1 MARANV
7 IIHECRRT
15 PASNTS
21 SAASGYASES
31 ERRPACACETRW
43 SMLATW
49 PASAAMNSAV
59 EPYRS
64 RVLGRRMR
72 TAAWLNP
79 LRLLEGGKSEPD
91 DKMSASRALHE
102 ENERDDD
109 EKCQNACHHVNEKL
123 DCVLQLG
130 VGGDAP
136 KRAADTPTS
145 RATYGRST
153 A

>member
-21 SAASGYASES
+21 RAASES
-31 ERRPACACETRW
+31 GYVPESEKRPACACATRR

-64 RVLGRRMR
+64 RVLGRSMR

-79 LRLLEGGKSEPD
+79 LRLPSDGDEVRVRPQMPEMREKERGG
-91 DKMSASRALHE
+91 L
-102 ENERDDD
+102 
-109 EKCQNACHHVNEKL
+109 L
-123 DCVLQLG
+123 
-130 VGGDAP
+130 
-136 KRAADTPTS
+136 T
-145 RATYGRST
+145 
-153 A
+153 